1 MKLIKSLLA
10 LSGSGYALNKCPL
23 YASKEYVLVRRT
35 TDDFFANGD
44 LMAGTMV
51 FGAESSHRLADSFAI
66 DHTTMGWDEV
76 LFMTGDCS
84 KWAIAS
90 YVEFLGWGRE
100 GPNGRKMRILASSEN
115 PEIHDILVQD
125 RVENFSKILQGFRFS
140 MFIRKL
146 QFFSNFAWAELI
158 IDSA

>member
-10 LSGSGYALNKCPL
+10 LSGSGYALNKCSL
-23 YASKEYVLVRRT
+23 YANKEYGLVRRT

-66 DHTTMGWDEV
+66 DHTAMGWDEV

-84 KWAIAS
+84 KW
-90 YVEFLGWGRE
+90 VG
-100 GPNGRKMRILASSEN
+100 
-115 PEIHDILVQD
+115 
-125 RVENFSKILQGFRFS
+125 
-140 MFIRKL
+140 
-146 QFFSNFAWAELI
+146 
-158 IDSA
+158 

>member
-10 LSGSGYALNKCPL
+10 LTGSGHALNKCPL
-23 YASKEYVLVRRT
+23 YANKEYVLVRRT

-66 DHTTMGWDEV
+66 DHTAMGWDEV

-90 YVEFLGWGRE
+90 YVEFLGWGRDT
-100 GPNGRKMRILASSEN
+100 GNGQRMRLLASSEN
-115 PEIHDILVQD
+115 PEVHDIAVKDHVHDINHTLA
-125 RVENFSKILQGFRFS
+125 L
-140 MFIRKL
+140 
-146 QFFSNFAWAELI
+146 SNTL
-158 IDSA
+158 

>member
-23 YASKEYVLVRRT
+23 YANKEYVLVRRT

-51 FGAESSHRLADSFAI
+51 FGAESSNRLADSFAI
-66 DHTTMGWDEV
+66 DHTGMGWDEV

-84 KWAIAS
+84 KWAIVS

-100 GPNGRKMRILASSEN
+100 GPNGRKMRILGSSEN

-125 RVENFSKILQGFRFS
+125 RV
-140 MFIRKL
+140 
-146 QFFSNFAWAELI
+146 
-158 IDSA
+158 DD